1 MNIVWLY
8 LDKKTATVNA
18 IKDFDK
24 MKYILEHTDEEIA
37 KVREGMEDIGSPN
50 TAGVPSGSHNPHS
63 GEEKI
68 VNGIDEIDVLKER
81 YRQAKEYMD
90 WFLPAWNELS
100 ENDRFVLS
108 TFYDSSN
115 EYGSGSADLI
125 AEYYGIERSSAYRK
139 KERALDNLRTLLFGR
154 W

>member
-100 ENDRFVLS
+100 ETDRFILS
-108 TFYDSSN
+108 SFYDADN
-115 EYGSGSADLI
+115 EYGSSA
-125 AEYYGIERSSAYRK
+125 AEFVCDSLGVERATAYRK
-139 KERALDNLRTLLFGR
+139 RERALENLKMMLFGK